1 MSEKEPKVLKDYVF
15 IKDIGEGN
23 FGKVKLSKLISTNE
37 MFAIKILN
45 KEKLKAQTKTSSINE
60 IEILS
65 KLNHPNIIHVEKILE
80 DEINYYIIMEYCSDG
95 ELFDYIVK
103 LEKLDEI
110 EAATF
115 FYQLII
121 GVEYIHNQKL
131 AHRDLKPENLLL
143 TKNHLLKIIDFGL
156 CHDFDGTKLLKTK
169 CGSPSYAAPEILKG
183 FPYNGFKSDIWCCG
197 IILYGMLCGYLPFD
211 GDNNQE
217 IFRQIVQCNPEYP
230 PFLEND
236 SIDLLSK
243 ILNDEPNDRITIKQ
257 IKEHSFFIK
266 GKYYYF
272 MKYKE
277 NGELREESII
287 RSRSNSNTSFQED
300 IIDSKYNNKKQYI
313 YSTIKKQKD
322 NAILVNNY
330 KTLTK
335 KHNRKYENNIYKNIF
350 TTIGYKEEI
359 NNNKKRRIFLLN
371 NLDENENNINMK
383 TDKGKKKNQ
392 NADLN
397 NEMNEFKRHNEI
409 KEQKDSLF
417 LKTFKSKLNEKKL
430 KLTTNNKFFDNKNND
445 NNTNFQSNSSSK
457 KKELNN
463 KNKIH
468 FDIYSLNS
476 TKSSEKRP
484 YNRMN
489 LIINNQKRLINKYDK
504 NSFKEWKDKNNDLDF
519 LQNFLSNKNKNN
531 KNDITIKSPEK
542 HNNFNL
548 NLVLT
553 KTKKNDREKILSERK
568 QKNLENKALSVQK
581 IKKSYSQKKKLII
594 NFANSPSSNIKNSI
608 LKKDKFNL
616 VFNNKENIKLKN
628 NEKENNNINFM
639 DKDNFSYSIKKSR
652 KSSNFNNNKNVKL
665 FNLNTKGNS
674 VKKNNKNLFI
684 KTNPNYRNESI
695 KEIILKNNIM
705 KKKNDIIQTEPKSNQ
720 FLEKVIKKMYT
731 KGKQIIN
738 NNINIITFNNNFG
751 NDNNN
756 QVFRML
762 DIDQE
767 DRNNNDI
774 IECPYLINKK
784 TITNNENNNKKYHI
798 HLNDDRKLYLLKNPK
813 ILDNNRLNSKEKLKR
828 IFPNLISHNKN
839 I

>member
-1 MSEKEPKVLKDYVF
+1 
-15 IKDIGEGN
+15 
-23 FGKVKLSKLISTNE
+23 
-37 MFAIKILN
+37 
-45 KEKLKAQTKTSSINE
+45 
-60 IEILS
+60 
-65 KLNHPNIIHVEKILE
+65 
-80 DEINYYIIMEYCSDG
+80 
-95 ELFDYIVK
+95 
-103 LEKLDEI
+103 
-110 EAATF
+110 
-115 FYQLII
+115 
-121 GVEYIHNQKL
+121 
-131 AHRDLKPENLLL
+131 
-143 TKNHLLKIIDFGL
+143 
-156 CHDFDGTKLLKTK
+156 
-169 CGSPSYAAPEILKG
+169 
-183 FPYNGFKSDIWCCG
+183 
-197 IILYGMLCGYLPFD
+197 
-211 GDNNQE
+211 
-217 IFRQIVQCNPEYP
+217 
-230 PFLEND
+230 
-236 SIDLLSK
+236 
-243 ILNDEPNDRITIKQ
+243 
-257 IKEHSFFIK
+257 
-266 GKYYYF
+266 

-277 NGELREESII
+277 NGELREESVI
-287 RSRSNSNTSFQED
+287 RSRSNSYTSFQED
-300 IIDSKYNNKKQYI
+300 IIESKYNNKKQYI

-553 KTKKNDREKILSERK
+553 KTKRNDREKILSERK

-784 TITNNENNNKKYHI
+784 SIINNENNNKKYHI
-798 HLNDDRKLYLLKNPK
+798 HLNDDKKLYLLKNPK
-813 ILDNNRLNSKEKLKR
+813 ILDNNRLNSKDKLKR

>member
-553 KTKKNDREKILSERK
+553 KTKRNDREKILSERK

-798 HLNDDRKLYLLKNPK
+798 HLNDDKKLYLLKNPK
-813 ILDNNRLNSKEKLKR
+813 ILDNNRLNSKDKLKR